1 MKLIEFITLI
11 LKHKV
16 ILLLAP
22 ILAGALA
29 VLLTLNPSHKYYSQ
43 TMLYTGL
50 ASGSSIEMDKTFNYL
65 ATNNAFDNLINIINS
80 RETQEEVAIR
90 LLSQHLLLDGVNEK
104 YISTRLLKE
113 LKEDIPEELYKYVG
127 TSSSLSKKTETKF
140 NNNEKHTVNTVPG
153 SVSNDNYEQTVA
165 NLKGLMNSDNTN
177 FVYSLLNYEHPYY
190 SLEAISK
197 VKSMRISSSD
207 LVKLSYETE
216 DPGICQ
222 QTLAI
227 YIEVCIRKYKDLK
240 ENGSDAVVKYF
251 EAQLR
256 QAENKLKVIE
266 EELLKF
272 NQDNSIINYYEQS
285 KAVAIVKEDL
295 DVEYN
300 KKQAELA
307 GSEASS
313 KKLEQKL
320 EIQELVQEKSNRI
333 LESKKRLGDLNYEIA
348 MAEGKSSSSDNAQNI
363 ETLNK
368 QASTLEKEIKSNIG
382 QLYTFQNSVEG
393 VPTSKILPKW
403 VDKVIETEDLKAKL
417 GVMNKR
423 NNEFK
428 KQYAKYA
435 PAGANLK
442 RIGRKIDVAEQEY
455 LEILHGLNLAK
466 LKFQDTQLSSNL
478 KAVDPPYFPLKP
490 IPSKRKVIII
500 AIAFTS
506 FILLLGTILVME
518 FFDDTLKNIGVAEE
532 KLQIPAMGM
541 LAKLFKT
548 NGQFDL
554 IGIQDRL
561 IELIMQNLF
570 HALKANNSSNT
581 TKVLTILSIQKDE
594 GKTVVAN
601 NIARKLQEAGKSVL
615 VLNHSN
621 TEKQNSNSTKSS
633 FLHKILG
640 YQDPRNDYSHPFLS
654 NITKDLKG
662 VEFCTYAEG
671 NEFYNAKSYE
681 DLIRNCPEEIKK
693 QPDFVII
700 ELPNILE
707 VNYPEDLMTNSDIS
721 LLVSRSNR
729 LWSKS
734 DENLLNKIK
743 ELIPSKLQFIIN
755 GVELNEVEALLGELA
770 KQRSKA
776 RQRIKNILR
785 LQFYSK
791 SKI

>member
-1 MKLIEFITLI
+1 M
-11 LKHKV
+11 
-16 ILLLAP
+16 P
-22 ILAGALA
+22 
-29 VLLTLNPSHKYYSQ
+29 
-43 TMLYTGL
+43 
-50 ASGSSIEMDKTFNYL
+50 
-65 ATNNAFDNLINIINS
+65 
-80 RETQEEVAIR
+80 
-90 LLSQHLLLDGVNEK
+90 
-104 YISTRLLKE
+104 
-113 LKEDIPEELYKYVG
+113 
-127 TSSSLSKKTETKF
+127 
-140 NNNEKHTVNTVPG
+140 
-153 SVSNDNYEQTVA
+153 
-165 NLKGLMNSDNTN
+165 
-177 FVYSLLNYEHPYY
+177 
-190 SLEAISK
+190 
-197 VKSMRISSSD
+197 
-207 LVKLSYETE
+207 
-216 DPGICQ
+216 
-222 QTLAI
+222 
-227 YIEVCIRKYKDLK
+227 
-240 ENGSDAVVKYF
+240 
-251 EAQLR
+251 
-256 QAENKLKVIE
+256 
-266 EELLKF
+266 
-272 NQDNSIINYYEQS
+272 
-285 KAVAIVKEDL
+285 KA
-295 DVEYN
+295 
-300 KKQAELA
+300 
-307 GSEASS
+307 
-313 KKLEQKL
+313 
-320 EIQELVQEKSNRI
+320 
-333 LESKKRLGDLNYEIA
+333 
-348 MAEGKSSSSDNAQNI
+348 
-363 ETLNK
+363 LNK

-423 NNEFK
+423 NKEFQ
-428 KQYAKYA
+428 KQYEKYA
-435 PAGANLK
+435 PAGTNLK

-490 IPSKRKVIII
+490 IPSKRKVVII
-500 AIAFTS
+500 AIAFVS

-518 FFDDTLKNIGVAEE
+518 FFDNTLKNIGVAEE
-532 KLQIPAMGM
+532 KLEIPAMGM

-554 IGIQDRL
+554 ISIQDRL
-561 IELIMQNLF
+561 IELIMQNLN
-570 HALKANNSSNT
+570 HALKTKNSSNT

-594 GKTVVAN
+594 GKTVIAN
-601 NIARKLQEAGKSVL
+601 NIARKLQKAGKSVL

-621 TEKQNSNSTKSS
+621 TEKQNINSTKSS
-633 FLHKILG
+633 LLHKFLG

-662 VEFCTYAEG
+662 LEFCTYTED

-707 VNYPEDLMTNSDIS
+707 VNYPEDLIINSDIS
-721 LLVSRSNR
+721 LLVCRSNR

-743 ELIPSKLQFIIN
+743 EFIPSKLQFIIN

-785 LQFYSK
+785 LQFYST